1 MHADIN
7 SGAGPKGSPT
17 RDASQTAEARLQ
29 KFEKRQAE
37 LWRLTFFLLLIVT
50 IVFSWMAWG
59 TLLHEKPHSEALAYT
74 VGLVVLVA
82 LFGAYIWKKTT
93 EISELKGLLRGL
105 DQKDSALPSDR
116 QLEQLFEMI
125 SKSQQGFRDLIDSFD
140 DHLLALSLD
149 GEVRAVNRSF
159 SDLVGRPFQEI
170 IGCHLMEFLEDVNE
184 TPPESIARMMSRFL
198 ERRHWTGVV
207 QVRVKR
213 TNATYF
219 FDCVAHA
226 MLRDGKVHG
235 LTILARDITAMRRSE
250 ARFTEL
256 FESLQEG
263 IYIVTPEDQI

>member
-140 DHLLALSLD
+140 DLLLALSLD
-149 GEVRAVNRSF
+149 GEIRATNRSF
-159 SDLVGRPFQEI
+159 ADLLGLPFQKI
-170 IGCHLMEFLEDVNE
+170 IGHSLTEFVEDASGG
-184 TPPESIARMMSRFL
+184 PEDLLDRGMARFL
-198 ERRHWTGVV
+198 DVRQWNGPV
-207 QVRVKR
+207 QVRLKGSRSVH
-213 TNATYF
+213 YF
-219 FDCVAHA
+219 ECVAHA
-226 MLRDGKVHG
+226 MIR
-235 LTILARDITAMRRSE
+235 
-250 ARFTEL
+250 
-256 FESLQEG
+256 
-263 IYIVTPEDQI
+263 